1 MLFLTSCSSVFYQVY
16 EVKSTSKKTSK
27 KHHLMYEDGNCQI
40 IYNFW
45 SDGGNAGFSFFNKT
59 DSKIYL
65 NLKESHF
72 ILNGVAYDYFKNRTF
87 TISNG
92 KSESYAASGILEKNK
107 ILVGRQTSIASNA
120 SISVEEDSVIC
131 IPAKASKQIS
141 EYSINQALF
150 RHCDLL
156 RHPYKKQAGIIK
168 FNNYDSPIIFENR
181 LTYVIE
187 GISKEVKNEFY
198 ISEIT
203 NYPESKFFEYK
214 YDVFCGRKASISTKY
229 YKFNNSSRFYF
240 RYNR

>member
-1 MLFLTSCSSVFYQVY
+1 
-16 EVKSTSKKTSK
+16 
-27 KHHLMYEDGNCQI
+27 MYEDGNCQI

-72 ILNGVAYDYFKNRTF
+72 ILNGVAYDYFKNRTY
-87 TISNG
+87 TKSNG
-92 KSESYAASGILEKNK
+92 KSESYAASGLLESKK
-107 ILVGRQTSIASNA
+107 ILVGSQILTASNS
-120 SISVEEDSVIC
+120 SISIQEDSVIC
-131 IPAKASKQIS
+131 IPSKTSKRIS
-141 EYSINQALF
+141 EYSINKVLF

-156 RHPYKKQAGIIK
+156 RYPYQKQAGIVK
-168 FNNYDSPIIFENR
+168 YNNYDSPIIFENR
-181 LTYVIE
+181 LTYVVE

-214 YDVFCGRKASISTKY
+214 YDVFCGRKSSVSTKY

-240 RYNR
+240 RYTR